1 MGRIGGTDEKEEEE
15 RDQVGEGEIRG
26 AVFIPPSP
34 PSPPPT
40 QQLPRSK

>member
-26 AVFIPPSP
+26 AVCFLGPS
-34 PSPPPT
+34 ST
-40 QQLPRSK
+40 MEAN